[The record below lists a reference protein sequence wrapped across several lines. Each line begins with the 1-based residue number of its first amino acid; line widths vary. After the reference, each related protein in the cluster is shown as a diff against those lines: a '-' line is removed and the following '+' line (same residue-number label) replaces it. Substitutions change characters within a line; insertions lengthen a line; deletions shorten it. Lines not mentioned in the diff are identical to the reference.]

1 MDTQN
6 DGPWKRWFLLNMAIF
21 GISKSMSNFW
31 GVNLFKRTV
40 FVGSSP
46 ALASKKHGSSAIQ
59 VHLRTENWD
68 AADQACRSGSS
79 TKCTGQK
86 GGTSSGLPSNTFFAS
101 VDSGSSGSSG
111 SCRGPFLL
119 TAQQQKLSFIIVWF
133 YEAVVVSVRRLLCQ
147 KSPFCIMTVEKKTT
161 TTESDNRI
169 FLYQFFLGK
178 L

>member
-86 GGTSSGLPSNTFFAS
+86 GGLPVDFQATHFLPLWILVVLVVLVVVEALFCWQLNSKSSLSSSCGSMKLSLFRWDACCAKNHPFAS
-101 VDSGSSGSSG
+101 WPW
-111 SCRGPFLL
+111 R
-119 TAQQQKLSFIIVWF
+119 
-133 YEAVVVSVRRLLCQ
+133 
-147 KSPFCIMTVEKKTT
+147 KKTT

>member
-1 MDTQN
+1 MM
-6 DGPWKRWFLLNMAIF
+6 GLGKGGSILLNMAIF
-21 GISKSMSNFW
+21 GISMLNFW

-46 ALASKKHGSSAIQ
+46 ALASKNTVLASIQ

-86 GGTSSGLPSNTFFAS
+86 GGTSFVDFQATHFFAS
-101 VDSGSSGSSG
+101 VDSGSSG

-119 TAQQQKLSFIIVWF
+119 TAQQQKLSWNHR
-133 YEAVVVSVRRLLCQ
+133 VVL
-147 KSPFCIMTVEKKTT
+147 
-161 TTESDNRI
+161 
-169 FLYQFFLGK
+169 
-178 L
+178 